1 MAQGSR
7 VQLISRFDFPSLPS
21 LIWVPPWKKKRNEG
35 EHVDFFRFPFRGGAK
50 SKYRVQ
56 LLSWS
61 QGSPTSP
68 LGPQGPWDPR
78 GLGKRPRASDRCI
91 RSQVGSVGWRP
102 GWHHYTRCSRLPRPD
117 PARYT
122 VICLGKE
129 LSPPGIREGTL
140 AGVPLCTPRL
150 GYPLPREARGRLC
163 GQTDLRGRGVPACAE
178 NGRNA
183 CIRTPPSP
191 FP

>member
-1 MAQGSR
+1 MFLFPPSHPYFQSPASLNKRQMALSLFSCGGLNQGN
-7 VQLISRFDFPSLPS
+7 LCYF
-21 LIWVPPWKKKRNEG
+21 K
-35 EHVDFFRFPFRGGAK
+35 A
-50 SKYRVQ
+50 
-56 LLSWS
+56 WS
-61 QGSPTSP
+61 QGSPTLL
-68 LGPQGPWDPR
+68 LGPQGSWDPR
-78 GLGKRPRASDRCI
+78 GLGKRPRASDRRI
-91 RSQVGSVGWRP
+91 RSQVGSVGLRP
-102 GWHHYTRCSRLPRPD
+102 GWRRYSCRSRLPRPD

-140 AGVPLCTPRL
+140 AGVPLSTPS
-150 GYPLPREARGRLC
+150 P
-163 GQTDLRGRGVPACAE
+163 GVPAPQGGSRPFVLARLQACTGDTCVRR